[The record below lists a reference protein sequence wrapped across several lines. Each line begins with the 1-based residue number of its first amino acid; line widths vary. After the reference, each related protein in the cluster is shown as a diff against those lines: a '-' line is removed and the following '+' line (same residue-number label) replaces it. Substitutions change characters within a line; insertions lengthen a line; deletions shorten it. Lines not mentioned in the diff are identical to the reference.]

1 MELVPGYWQ
10 VYADHS
16 DLYVHLLNNIVAG
29 DLVEGVTDEMLAD
42 GYATA
47 IADLDAASRHAP
59 TTQARSLAELDSAFL
74 SGNWRGLSGRME
86 KALAD
91 PGCGDGNWTPTIANL
106 IGHSDSYA
114 KLAVANL
121 ACDPLRSLPWF
132 NLARAKLWAG
142 DTAEALRI
150 AREGMEVAPG
160 TWLTLVFV
168 QALVK
173 SGLHDEARQVIG
185 NSVQDADL
193 AIAYQLLVA
202 THQGDREATA
212 QLLEQYE
219 LPRQSG
225 FFDIIIRAWSGRR
238 DEVNRKAAEIDE
250 HYFGAIVLWQLANWC
265 LCGSPWELE
274 VTPNFAAKIEEA
286 NTTWPP
292 KTPLSF
298 PLKDW

>member
-1 MELVPGYWQ
+1 MFRL
-10 VYADHS
+10 
-16 DLYVHLLNNIVAG
+16 
-29 DLVEGVTDEMLAD
+29 
-42 GYATA
+42 
-47 IADLDAASRHAP
+47 
-59 TTQARSLAELDSAFL
+59 
-74 SGNWRGLSGRME
+74 GLQ
-86 KALAD
+86 D
-91 PGCGDGNWTPTIANL
+91 C
-106 IGHSDSYA
+106 
-114 KLAVANL
+114 
-121 ACDPLRSLPWF
+121 
-132 NLARAKLWAG
+132 
-142 DTAEALRI
+142 
-150 AREGMEVAPG
+150 
-160 TWLTLVFV
+160 
-168 QALVK
+168 
-173 SGLHDEARQVIG
+173 EARLVIE

-238 DEVNRKAAEIDE
+238 DEVNREAAEIDE

-286 NTTWPP
+286 NMTWPP